1 MTYQLVTDSCCDLP
15 YTYLKEKDV
24 PFISMS
30 IQIDGKEYIDDLG
43 KTFNY
48 EAFLQEIKNG
58 SMPTTSQVNVG
69 RYSEFFR
76 TFVEQGIPVV
86 YLAFSSGL
94 SGSYQSAVQAVALL
108 KEEYEAVEIYVI
120 DTKAASLG
128 QGMLVRE
135 AIRLKEAGHS
145 VAEVVAFIED
155 KKMTVHSWVTV
166 DDLKHLERGGRIS
179 KTAAAIGGLINIKP
193 IIRVDV
199 EGKLQAVGK
208 ARGRNKALSK
218 VAAETVQ
225 GLINPTEQTLLIA
238 YAGTKEDAEKV
249 QEMILKDSPVKDILL
264 YPLGPTIT
272 SHTGYGCIAVFSFG
286 KKRV

>member
-225 GLINPTEQTLLIA
+225 GLVNPTEQTLLIA

>member
-155 KKMTVHSWVTV
+155 KKMNVHSWVMV

-225 GLINPTEQTLLIA
+225 GLVNPTEQTLLIA

-286 KKRV
+286 NKRV